1 MTAMVE
7 KLKTSRPVQF
17 VTDKFVKVSPAVV
30 SSMVAIG
37 SMSVSASAD
46 TGDSTSSFDTVLSY
60 AGKALDFCTSNSTMA
75 TIFYCSMAGAVFF
88 VIKCARRA
96 IR

>member
-7 KLKTSRPVQF
+7 KLKTSRSVKF
-17 VTDKFVKVSPAVV
+17 LVDKFEKASPVIA

-60 AGKALDFCTSNSTMA
+60 AGKALDFCTSNPTMA